1 MLKQQRKRVGPFCI
15 SFAVY
20 DCIAN
25 YHESLDAEKRL
36 QYNMRHL
43 KEKKKMAQISFR
55 MDDDLKMSA
64 EDTFKSMGM
73 TMSTAITIFV
83 TQTVR
88 DGQFPFVIKS
98 DPFYSPS
105 NMSVLRRRAND
116 MDARRNVVEHDLI
129 PDGELVHA

>member
-1 MLKQQRKRVGPFCI
+1 MTKRADGLAAEKASRRKEF
-15 SFAVY
+15 
-20 DCIAN
+20 CIAN
-25 YHESLDAEKRL
+25 YHVPLDAEKRL
-36 QYNMRHL
+36 QYNMRRL

>member
-1 MLKQQRKRVGPFCI
+1 
-15 SFAVY
+15 
-20 DCIAN
+20 
-25 YHESLDAEKRL
+25 
-36 QYNMRHL
+36 
-43 KEKKKMAQISFR
+43 

-116 MDARRNVVEHDLI
+116 MDAGRNVVEHDLI
-129 PDGELVHA
+129 PDGELAHA